1 MKFGKIALLLNDKTK
16 MPQFPPFYGDKSKSR
31 RPQQG
36 LQSVPEFIGELSLA
50 DTPMYPTLL
59 FGNDQ

>member
-1 MKFGKIALLLNDKTK
+1 

-36 LQSVPEFIGELSLA
+36 LESVAEFIGELSLA
-50 DTPMYPTLL
+50 DTPMYPMLL